1 MTELN
6 LFEEFAICSIDELR
20 DEEIR
25 MAETTSFC
33 LSEKKHLSWIC
44 HVHVVRQCHTNVFTV
59 QYAVCGSKTAPAV
72 VAEVHGGDG
81 GALICVAA
89 SCKSHYVVRPS

>member
-33 LSEKKHLSWIC
+33 LSEKNI
-44 HVHVVRQCHTNVFTV
+44 
-59 QYAVCGSKTAPAV
+59 YPG
-72 VAEVHGGDG
+72 
-81 GALICVAA
+81 
-89 SCKSHYVVRPS
+89 YVMYM

>member
-6 LFEEFAICSIDELR
+6 LFKEFAICSVDELR

-33 LSEKKHLSWIC
+33 LFEKKHLFWIC
-44 HVHVVRQCHTNVFTV
+44 QFSRGFRQLQGVEFTSVHV
-59 QYAVCGSKTAPAV
+59 
-72 VAEVHGGDG
+72 
-81 GALICVAA
+81 L
-89 SCKSHYVVRPS
+89 